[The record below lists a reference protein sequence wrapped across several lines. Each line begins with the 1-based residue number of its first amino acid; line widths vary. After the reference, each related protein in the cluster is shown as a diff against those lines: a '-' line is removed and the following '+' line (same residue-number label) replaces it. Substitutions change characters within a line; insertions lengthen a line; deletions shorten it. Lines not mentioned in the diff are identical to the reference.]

1 MKDEKIGAKQAV
13 AYPLRIS
20 PELRQKLQ
28 ERADAAGHSLNQ
40 EIVES
45 LKKSV
50 GPPPDVPRGLHQ
62 IVEAATTG
70 TSETIEE
77 AAVRLVV
84 LGIQSQGFRQKTEVL
99 AAAERYRTVALHQM
113 LHAANEQLGEL
124 LRYLATVQGID
135 PERLAT
141 AQHHK
146 ESIARRVGQ
155 LDLSITAGLS
165 SIA

>member
-1 MKDEKIGAKQAV
+1 MSDEKTGAKQAT
-13 AYPLRIS
+13 AYPLRMPS
-20 PELRQKLQ
+20 ELREKLQ
-28 ERADAAGHSLNQ
+28 ARADAAGRSLNH
-40 EIVES
+40 EIVEI

-50 GPPPDVPRGLHQ
+50 GPPPEVPRGLHQ

-70 TSETIEE
+70 TGESIEE

-84 LGIQSQGFRQKTEVL
+84 LGIQSQGFRQKAEAV

-124 LRYLATVQGID
+124 LQYLASVRGID
-135 PERLAT
+135 PDRLAA
-141 AQHHK
+141 AQRHK

-165 SIA
+165 SIE